1 MDRIKNINKFEAEF
15 KKLYNRVD
23 AEIATADE
31 RNLFAEMHYE
41 YIKRFDYLE
50 MSLDCKEF
58 LYNNPIVFMK
68 YTNGV
73 GSDVGWFNSLM
84 KRIIPKFVRNKI
96 FGVDITPASDL
107 HDVEYSLII
116 VFKSI
121 ASGVS
126 FKNRADRAFKR
137 NMDYLIKEDKGLDC
151 FDHLRFAKSK
161 LYLCGVGNFG
171 NASFWSNKKK
181 PKV

>member
-58 LYNNPIVFMK
+58 LYNNPIV
-68 YTNGV
+68 
-73 GSDVGWFNSLM
+73 L
-84 KRIIPKFVRNKI
+84 
-96 FGVDITPASDL
+96 
-107 HDVEYSLII
+107 
-116 VFKSI
+116 
-121 ASGVS
+121 
-126 FKNRADRAFKR
+126 
-137 NMDYLIKEDKGLDC
+137 
-151 FDHLRFAKSK
+151 
-161 LYLCGVGNFG
+161 
-171 NASFWSNKKK
+171 
-181 PKV
+181 